1 MAPMFISHLVPGN
14 AQKHR
19 QTTPDFKYYLI
30 TRSIDGWAGLI
41 KPNIVNLSIDV
52 GQTIRLFTQP
62 TRLFPRSIDGWA
74 GLIKPNI
81 ADCR

>member
-30 TRSIDGWAGLI
+30 TRSIYGWAGLI
-41 KPNIVNLSIDV
+41 KPNIGNC
-52 GQTIRLFTQP
+52 RLMLGK
-62 TRLFPRSIDGWA
+62 R
-74 GLIKPNI
+74 
-81 ADCR
+81 